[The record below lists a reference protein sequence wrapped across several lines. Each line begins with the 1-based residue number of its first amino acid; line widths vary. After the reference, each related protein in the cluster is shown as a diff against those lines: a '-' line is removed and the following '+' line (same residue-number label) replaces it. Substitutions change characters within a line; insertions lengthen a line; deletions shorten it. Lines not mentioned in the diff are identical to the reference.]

1 MLVLYC
7 WRSVDEDFRVTGVI
21 ATLKTSEF
29 LKETQEKDDERLQ
42 QLEALARETEAKASS
57 ACSLS
62 TLHLLKLLENKL
74 ESMMILEN
82 KLESLKLL
90 ENKLESMM
98 IVENKLELLKLQEN
112 QPMSADVAR
121 GHGGDGGGDDRP
133 PPYQVPTGCGG
144 CLGNRGKGTRKP
156 NLGGRRA
163 GRLHTRQETQNLGL
177 KAITDKSGPVPIRFE
192 VDDRETLMPLGDHA
206 AHWANYLGELV
217 RELPLH
223 YPSWRQMPPER
234 KAGVVANIGTQFDLR
249 PHMESDR
256 WPQIYAGI
264 QQHLQ
269 KIYNGKK
276 AALKER
282 YWVPEEDGT
291 YDLERIR
298 RGRPSYI
305 SEVDWD
311 AQLAFWNDPKNLAR
325 AAQNKQNRAKSKV
338 METSATREYPSLIH
352 TFFLTHTVGGV
363 FLNPEDKALYDEML
377 RLQGLGSNTPTGVPY
392 TEDEIMAIVRGGKQ
406 RGHIPGVGRVLP
418 GQGTVIPPPSQ
429 STHSTDIARLK
440 KREKQLTKQ
449 VNMFMRLFRSD
460 DKFSQMLN
468 QFESQPEYGGGSGS
482 GGCGDDEPGD
492 DEDGGEDEDDS

>member
-1 MLVLYC
+1 
-7 WRSVDEDFRVTGVI
+7 
-21 ATLKTSEF
+21 
-29 LKETQEKDDERLQ
+29 
-42 QLEALARETEAKASS
+42 
-57 ACSLS
+57 
-62 TLHLLKLLENKL
+62 
-74 ESMMILEN
+74 
-82 KLESLKLL
+82 
-90 ENKLESMM
+90 
-98 IVENKLELLKLQEN
+98 
-112 QPMSADVAR
+112 
-121 GHGGDGGGDDRP
+121 
-133 PPYQVPTGCGG
+133 
-144 CLGNRGKGTRKP
+144 
-156 NLGGRRA
+156 
-163 GRLHTRQETQNLGL
+163 
-177 KAITDKSGPVPIRFE
+177 
-192 VDDRETLMPLGDHA
+192 MPLDEHA

-223 YPSWRQMPPER
+223 YPYWRQMPPER
-234 KAGVVANIGTQFDLR
+234 KAGVVTKIGTQFDLR

-291 YDLERIR
+291 YDLERLR
-298 RGRPSYI
+298 RGRPSHI
-305 SEVDWD
+305 SEVNWD

-338 METSATREYPSLIH
+338 
-352 TFFLTHTVGGV
+352 
-363 FLNPEDKALYDEML
+363 DEML

-392 TEDEIMAIVRGGKQ
+392 TEDEIMTIVRGGKQ

-440 KREKQLTKQ
+440 KREKHLTKQ

-492 DEDGGEDEDDS
+492 DEDDDEDEEDG

>member
-1 MLVLYC
+1 
-7 WRSVDEDFRVTGVI
+7 
-21 ATLKTSEF
+21 
-29 LKETQEKDDERLQ
+29 
-42 QLEALARETEAKASS
+42 
-57 ACSLS
+57 
-62 TLHLLKLLENKL
+62 
-74 ESMMILEN
+74 MMILEN

-112 QPMSADVAR
+112 QPWHSSISETEIRERAEGPERAESKAEVFLLYSYEYVFKHIIGLLVQMSADVAW

-133 PPYQVPTGCGG
+133 PPYQVPTGCG
-144 CLGNRGKGTRKP
+144 GKGTRKP

-163 GRLHTRQETQNLGL
+163 GRLHTRQETQNPGL

-206 AHWANYLGELV
+206 AQWANYLGELV
-217 RELPLH
+217 KELPLH

-234 KAGVVANIGTQFDLR
+234 KAGVVTNIETQFDLR

-338 METSATREYPSLIH
+338 VCRQGSRSIAALRDMHMETSATREYPSLIH

-363 FLNPEDKALYDEML
+363 FLNPEDKALY
-377 RLQGLGSNTPTGVPY
+377 GLGSNTPTRCMPY